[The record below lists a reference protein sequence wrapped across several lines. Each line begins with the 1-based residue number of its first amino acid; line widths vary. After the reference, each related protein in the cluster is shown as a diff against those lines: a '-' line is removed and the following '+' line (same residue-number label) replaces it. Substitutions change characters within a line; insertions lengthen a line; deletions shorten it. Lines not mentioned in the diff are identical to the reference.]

1 VDPGIVIDP
10 DLAGL
15 LVPHAPHELALLET
29 SILADGCR
37 DPLTVWKN
45 QRILLDGHARLAIC
59 RRHALPFAV
68 TEIDLPDRD
77 AAVTW
82 VLTRQLSRRNL
93 RPIAVAYYR
102 GVLHRLTVAQLGTRV
117 DLDPGQTDRSAA
129 ALAREF
135 GVDARTLRRDAR
147 LAADL
152 DVVAESLGDG
162 FRRSVLSG
170 VAKLTRVE
178 IAALAAMTAVEQKR
192 FACTAGRRRRT
203 KPTPPK
209 PPTLDIAARLAD
221 LWRLAGRDER
231 SKFLELVGIDNV
243 LNELTVAT
251 KRRAR

>member
-1 VDPGIVIDP
+1 
-10 DLAGL
+10 
-15 LVPHAPHELALLET
+15 
-29 SILADGCR
+29 
-37 DPLTVWKN
+37 VWKN

-162 FRRSVLSG
+162 FRRSVLSHRYYHNFSTCAYDVVMG
-170 VAKLTRVE
+170 YILTNSTSE
-178 IAALAAMTAVEQKR
+178 TKNGSINSYPSTSTA
-192 FACTAGRRRRT
+192 
-203 KPTPPK
+203 
-209 PPTLDIAARLAD
+209 
-221 LWRLAGRDER
+221 
-231 SKFLELVGIDNV
+231 
-243 LNELTVAT
+243 
-251 KRRAR
+251 